1 MTPLI
6 KRQQRVAAGDALRLA
21 VGEAFSATLLGV
33 SAREL
38 DVTLALADRLLAEL
52 RKRGLTV
59 AESAQAA
66 PRLDV

>member
-1 MTPLI
+1 MTE
-6 KRQQRVAAGDALRLA
+6 GDALRLA

-52 RKRGLTV
+52 RKRGLAVT
-59 AESAQAA
+59 ESSQTL
-66 PRLDV
+66 PSPDL

>member
-6 KRQQRVAAGDALRLA
+6 KRRVAEGDALRLA

-59 AESAQAA
+59 TESAQAA
-66 PRLDV
+66 PGREV

>member
-1 MTPLI
+1 MT
-6 KRQQRVAAGDALRLA
+6 RRHQFMTEGDALRLA

-52 RKRGLTV
+52 RKRGLSVT
-59 AESAQAA
+59 ESPQAGA
-66 PRLDV
+66 GPDR

>member
-6 KRQQRVAAGDALRLA
+6 KRQQRLSEGEALRLA

-59 AESAQAA
+59 TESSQAA
-66 PRLDV
+66 PGLDL

>member
-1 MTPLI
+1 MTPLTR
-6 KRQQRVAAGDALRLA
+6 RQHWLAEGDALRMA

-59 AESAQAA
+59 TESSQTA
-66 PRLDV
+66 PVPEV